1 MNACGFLRN
10 EVYMNDRKYPL
21 SLFMMG
27 FISNMLFRYWFILLL
42 AIILL
47 FIGIWN
53 ENFIR
58 LGIIFLG
65 VDIGLSLVEQWRI
78 RKTILEESD
87 NPDFREFQDAVLSGD
102 WKQNVKDMVESK
114 IQEENEIDE

>member
-1 MNACGFLRN
+1 
-10 EVYMNDRKYPL
+10 MNDRKYPL
-21 SLFMMG
+21 SLFITG
-27 FISNMLFRYWFILLL
+27 FITNMLFRYWFILLL

-47 FIGIWN
+47 IIGIWN
-53 ENFIR
+53 ENCLQI
-58 LGIIFLG
+58 GIIFLG
-65 VDIGLSLVEQWRI
+65 VDIALSLVEQWKV
-78 RKTILEESD
+78 RKTMLEESD